1 MRIKSRFCTQVFVL
15 TWTRLQRLSKMPACL
30 NSESVFSVFRIG
42 PFQLDSSALL
52 APMAGISDRPF
63 RVLCRQHGAALAATE
78 MLSSNPLLW
87 NSPSSHLKRVHK
99 DEVAPRVVQIAGADP
114 LTIADAA
121 RLNEA
126 QGAQIIDINMGCP
139 VKKILK
145 QASGSALLK
154 DEALVAAILQAVVK
168 AVSVPVTLKIR
179 TGWSTEQRNGVT
191 IARIAEDAGIQA
203 LAVHGRTRACMFNG
217 HAEYDTIAAIKQSV
231 QIPVIANG
239 DITTPEQA
247 RYVLQYTGAD
257 AVMIG
262 RGARGKPWIFR
273 EINHFLQTGV
283 KLPALPDTLVETIVL
298 AHVRELHAFYGDHLG
313 LGYSRK
319 NVAWYLENYPGARE
333 FRSLFNTLDN
343 ISVQLEHIEQF
354 FVVLRQQE
362 HAA

>member
-1 MRIKSRFCTQVFVL
+1 M
-15 TWTRLQRLSKMPACL
+15 
-30 NSESVFSVFRIG
+30 FRIG
-42 PFQLDSSALL
+42 PFQLDSRVLL

-78 MLSSNPLLW
+78 MLSSNPLLQ
-87 NSPSSHLKRVHK
+87 NNRRSHQKRIHK

-121 RLNEA
+121 RLNED

-139 VKKILK
+139 VKKILN

-154 DEALVAAILQAVVK
+154 DEALVARILESVVK

-179 TGWSTEQRNGVT
+179 TGWSPEQRNGVT

-217 HAEYDTIAAIKQSV
+217 NAEYDTIAAIKQSIK
-231 QIPVIANG
+231 IPVIANG
-239 DITTPEQA
+239 DINTPEQA
-247 RYVLQYTGAD
+247 RYVLQYTAAD

-262 RGARGKPWIFR
+262 RGARGRPWIFR
-273 EINHFLQTGV
+273 EINHFLQTGF
-283 KLPALPDTLVETIVL
+283 KLPALTDNFVEKILL
-298 AHVRELHAFYGDHLG
+298 AHVRELHSFYGDHLG
-313 LGYSRK
+313 LGYTRK
-319 NVAWYLENYPGARE
+319 HVAWYLETYPGARE
-333 FRSLFNTLDN
+333 FRSVFNKLDSQSAQ
-343 ISVQLEHIEQF
+343 IEHIEQF
-354 FVVLRQQE
+354 FVSVQQQE

>member
-1 MRIKSRFCTQVFVL
+1 
-15 TWTRLQRLSKMPACL
+15 
-30 NSESVFSVFRIG
+30 VFRIG
-42 PFQLDSSALL
+42 PYQLDSQVLL

-87 NSPSSHLKRVHK
+87 NSHSSHLKRVHK

-114 LTIADAA
+114 LTIAEAA
-121 RLNEA
+121 RLNEE

-154 DEALVAAILQAVVK
+154 DEALVAQILNAVVK
-168 AVSVPVTLKIR
+168 AVSIPVTLKIR
-179 TGWSTEQRNGVT
+179 TGWSPELRNGVT

-217 HAEYDTIAAIKQSV
+217 NAEYDTIAAIKHNV
-231 QIPVIANG
+231 RIPVVANG

-247 RYVLQYTGAD
+247 RHVLQYTGAD
-257 AVMIG
+257 GVMIG
-262 RGARGKPWIFR
+262 RAARGRPWIFR
-273 EINHFLQTGV
+273 EITHFLQTGSR
-283 KLPALPDTLVETIVL
+283 LPAMPDSLVEKILL

-319 NVAWYLENYPGARE
+319 NVAWYLEAYPGARE
-333 FRSLFNTLDN
+333 FRSVFNTLESLGAQ
-343 ISVQLEHIEQF
+343 IEHIEQF
-354 FVVLRQQE
+354 FAALQLQE

>member
-1 MRIKSRFCTQVFVL
+1 
-15 TWTRLQRLSKMPACL
+15 
-30 NSESVFSVFRIG
+30 
-42 PFQLDSSALL
+42 
-52 APMAGISDRPF
+52 MAGISDRPF
-63 RVLCRQHGAALAATE
+63 RILCRQHGAALAATE

-87 NSPSSHLKRVHK
+87 NNQGSQLKRVHK

-114 LTIADAA
+114 FTIAEAA
-121 RLNEA
+121 RLNEE

-154 DEALVAAILQAVVK
+154 DEALVAKILEAVVK

-179 TGWSTEQRNGVT
+179 TGWSPEQRNGIT

-217 HAEYDTIAAIKQSV
+217 NAEYDTIAAIKQSV

-247 RYVLQYTGAD
+247 RHVLAYTGAD

-262 RGARGKPWIFR
+262 RGARGRPWIFR
-273 EINHFLQTGV
+273 EITHFLQTGTQ
-283 KLPALPDTLVETIVL
+283 LPALPATLVEKILL

-313 LGYSRK
+313 LGYTRK
-319 NVAWYLENYPGARE
+319 HVAWYLESYAGARE
-333 FRSLFNTLDN
+333 FRSLFNTLD
-343 ISVQLEHIEQF
+343 SQSAQLEHIEQF
-354 FVVLRQQE
+354 FGDLQQRE

>member
-1 MRIKSRFCTQVFVL
+1 M
-15 TWTRLQRLSKMPACL
+15 
-30 NSESVFSVFRIG
+30 FRIG
-42 PFQLDSSALL
+42 PFQLDSRVLL

-63 RVLCRQHGAALAATE
+63 RILCRQHGAALAATE

-87 NSPSSHLKRVHK
+87 NNQGSQLKRVHK

-114 LTIADAA
+114 FTIAEAA
-121 RLNEA
+121 RLNEE

-154 DEALVAAILQAVVK
+154 DEALVAKILEAVVK

-179 TGWSTEQRNGVT
+179 TGWSPEQRNGIT

-217 HAEYDTIAAIKQSV
+217 NAEYDTIAAIKQSV

-247 RYVLQYTGAD
+247 RHVLAYTGAD

-262 RGARGKPWIFR
+262 RGARGRPWIFR
-273 EINHFLQTGV
+273 EITHFLQTATQ
-283 KLPALPDTLVETIVL
+283 LPALPATLVEKILL

-313 LGYSRK
+313 LGYTRK
-319 NVAWYLENYPGARE
+319 HVAWYLESYAGARE
-333 FRSLFNTLDN
+333 FRSLFNTLD
-343 ISVQLEHIEQF
+343 SQSAQLEHIEQF
-354 FVVLRQQE
+354 FVGLQQQE